1 MNLQSL
7 DVVKILG
14 YGLSGFAFL
23 LVFLA
28 FMLLRKEQD
37 KPEPRKMIIQTIQM
51 FMGLCLVLSIAVGVI
66 SIPIS
71 RNNSRLQQV
80 LQDGTVIA
88 SQSEKAEK
96 SANDLATRVLSNN
109 LSALD
114 ISKSEKDIAARLDS
128 IDEMVSENR
137 PEDAASLQAVD
148 KLKASVQSDFIKLK
162 TPNQNEDTLK
172 AAALRIQLSTRQAK
186 TLALPKSISN

>member
-1 MNLQSL
+1 MNLQSF

-37 KPEPRKMIIQTIQM
+37 KPEPRKLIIQTIQM

-71 RNNSRLQQV
+71 SNNSRLQQV

-88 SQSEKAEK
+88 TQSANAEK
-96 SANDLATRVLSNN
+96 SANNLATRALSNN

-114 ISKSEKDIAARLDS
+114 ISNSEKDIASRLDS

-137 PEDAASLQAVD
+137 PEDEASQLAVD
-148 KLKASVQSDFIKLK
+148 KLKASLQSDFIKLK

-172 AAALRIQLSTRQAK
+172 AAALRIQLNTQQAK
-186 TLALPKSISN
+186 TLALPRTIRN